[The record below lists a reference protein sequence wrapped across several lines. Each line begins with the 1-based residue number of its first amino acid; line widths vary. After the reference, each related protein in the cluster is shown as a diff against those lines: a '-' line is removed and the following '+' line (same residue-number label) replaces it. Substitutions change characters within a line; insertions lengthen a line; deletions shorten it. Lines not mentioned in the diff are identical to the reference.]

1 MTLTISSVMALYV
14 ICYFSKKI
22 ENSHIGH
29 LLSKCG
35 KDSFYIMGL
44 HFLGFKIGS
53 CILLLFGVSTDL
65 ASLTAPAGESLLLL
79 IYYWIFAVAFSLAFM
94 TLFRKV
100 KNVFICRKSNN

>member
-1 MTLTISSVMALYV
+1 MALYV
-14 ICYFSKKI
+14 VCYFSKKI

-53 CILLLFGVSTDL
+53 CILSLFEVNTDL
-65 ASLTAPAGESLLLL
+65 ASLTAPAGKSFLLLV
-79 IYYWIFAVAFSLAFM
+79 YYWIFAIVFSIVFM
-94 TLFRKV
+94 ALFRKV
-100 KNVFICRKSNN
+100 KTFFTFRKTDN